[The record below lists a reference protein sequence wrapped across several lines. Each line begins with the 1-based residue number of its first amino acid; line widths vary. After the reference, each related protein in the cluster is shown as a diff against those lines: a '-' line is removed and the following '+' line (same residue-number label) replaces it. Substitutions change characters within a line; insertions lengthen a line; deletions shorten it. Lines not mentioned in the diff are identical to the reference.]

1 MVDILIRFLC
11 LTTVVY
17 GVSLLVP
24 GMRLRSFKT
33 AFSVSAVYGLLN
45 FLLFKVLVFITFPLL
60 ILKWL
65 TLGLFGVVLNA
76 VLLLAADKLLDD
88 FELDGF
94 SSAFWAAVL
103 ISLANLLVAV
113 FL

>member
-1 MVDILIRFLC
+1 MVDILVRFLC

-17 GVSLLVP
+17 LVSLIVP

-45 FLLFKVLVFITFPLL
+45 FLLFKVLLFITFPLI

-65 TLGLFGVVLNA
+65 TLGLFGLVLNA
-76 VLLLAADKLLDD
+76 ALLLAADKLLED

-94 SSAFWAAVL
+94 GSAFWAGLL
-103 ISLANLLVAV
+103 ISLANLLLAV